1 MITISFIYSQ
11 TLPFNFWWLH
21 LARASKNLWRGV
33 YLLSSSRSTQRVR
46 IINSCLSIFCNNPKS
61 YWPNAN
67 LWVSLKKNA
76 LPLQH
81 STPKKDNDCIV
92 SCSPT
97 VNEPFYM
104 TSSSTRCVYHELWAH
119 YFVEENYIHNQSSL
133 CFRVCAV
140 FLYSVSGCAAP
151 DVSSCSVSALR
162 HLIRKVIQ
170 VCDRHWLHASRRLVV
185 SCECFSLLKFEVSVN
200 VSVDSRKSSVCSD
213 GFHQNNLQKLNFKSW
228 KRRQKSTAVRCFE
241 CEVSRNWVY
250 VCFYVFI
257 SSTL

>member
-1 MITISFIYSQ
+1 MLTSGSA
-11 TLPFNFWWLH
+11 W
-21 LARASKNLWRGV
+21 
-33 YLLSSSRSTQRVR
+33 
-46 IINSCLSIFCNNPKS
+46 
-61 YWPNAN
+61 
-67 LWVSLKKNA
+67 KKNA

-119 YFVEENYIHNQSSL
+119 YFVEEDYVHNQSSL

-140 FLYSVSGCAAP
+140 FLYPVSGCVAP

-200 VSVDSRKSSVCSD
+200 VAVDSRKSSVCSD

-228 KRRQKSTAVRCFE
+228 KRRQKI
-241 CEVSRNWVY
+241 N
-250 VCFYVFI
+250 
-257 SSTL
+257 SSTVFWM

>member
-1 MITISFIYSQ
+1 MLTSGSA
-11 TLPFNFWWLH
+11 W
-21 LARASKNLWRGV
+21 
-33 YLLSSSRSTQRVR
+33 
-46 IINSCLSIFCNNPKS
+46 
-61 YWPNAN
+61 
-67 LWVSLKKNA
+67 KKNA

-81 STPKKDNDCIV
+81 SIPKKDNDCIV

-104 TSSSTRCVYHELWAH
+104 TSSSTRCVHHELWAH
-119 YFVEENYIHNQSSL
+119 YFVEEDYIHNQSSL

-140 FLYSVSGCAAP
+140 FLYSVSGCVAP